1 MNKILLILLLV
12 IHIPFA
18 NAKSDKP
25 DNAAIYQKFQE
36 IFEKTQKDYAEE
48 PDKQKMLDAAIVG
61 MVSSL
66 DPYSNY
72 MKGDELEGFVDW
84 AKGEFGGIGVEIVF
98 EGASAIKIIA
108 PIDDLAADKAGI
120 KAGDYIIAVNGEA
133 IANIGH
139 HKAVKSLRGEPGTK
153 VNVTIVREG
162 ENQVREFE
170 LTRDIVKLK
179 SVKFNRDGDIAYIRI
194 ATFNEIVISELKKA
208 MKSIVEK
215 SKDPIKGIILDLRNN
230 PGGLLDQ
237 GVAVSEYFLDS
248 GEIVSTKGRIPESNN
263 VYSASKFVP
272 KAPKVPVVIL
282 INGGSASASEIV
294 AGALQ
299 DHKRA
304 VIMGTKSFGKGSVQ
318 QFMPMDG
325 GTSALYLTIGK
336 YYTPNSRCING
347 KGIIPDIVVE
357 QVKVEYAK
365 QNETDRKIS
374 DAVLKSYLKDSA
386 EKKNNESKE
395 AAHEKINK
403 DSKDN
408 GNSDSSKKDVSKNE
422 KSQMSDMY
430 RNDYQ
435 YSRAYDLIFGLSI
448 GANAST
454 HQSTNNSK
462 EKI

>member
-1 MNKILLILLLV
+1 MNRILLILFFLFY
-12 IHIPFA
+12 IPSA
-18 NAKSDKP
+18 IAEKSDNKS
-25 DNAAIYQKFQE
+25 DNKAVYNKFQE
-36 IFEKTQKDYAEE
+36 IFEKTLKDYAEE

-72 MKGDELEGFVDW
+72 MKGDELEGFMDW

-98 EGASAIKIIA
+98 EGASAIKIIS

-120 KAGDYIIAVNGEA
+120 KPGDYIIAVNGDA
-133 IANIGH
+133 VANMGH
-139 HKAVKSLRGEPGTK
+139 MKAVKSLRGEPGTK
-153 VNVTIVREG
+153 VKVTIVREG
-162 ENQVREFE
+162 ENQVKEYE

-179 SVKFNRDGDIAYIRI
+179 TIKSNRDGDIAYLRI
-194 ATFNEIVISELKKA
+194 ATFNEVVISELKKA
-208 MKSIVEK
+208 MKSMIEK
-215 SKDPIKGIILDLRNN
+215 SKTPIKGIILDLRNN

-272 KAPKVPVVIL
+272 KAPKIPVVVL
-282 INGGSASASEIV
+282 INSGSASASEIV

-304 VIMGTKSFGKGSVQ
+304 VIMGTKSYGKGSVQ

-336 YYTPNSRCING
+336 YYTPNGRSING
-347 KGIIPDIVVE
+347 KGIIPDIIVD
-357 QVKVEYAK
+357 QIKMDYPK

-374 DAVLKSYLKDSA
+374 DAVLKSYLKDNA
-386 EKKNNESKE
+386 EKK
-395 AAHEKINK
+395 AK
-403 DSKDN
+403 DSKESTNEKEKPAVELD
-408 GNSDSSKKDVSKNE
+408 KKEENKNE
-422 KSQMSDMY
+422 KLQMSEMY
-430 RNDYQ
+430 KNDYQ
-435 YSRAYDLIFGLSI
+435 YSRAYDLIYGMSL
-448 GANAST
+448 GANI
-454 HQSTNNSK
+454 NNK
-462 EKI
+462 EKP

>member
-1 MNKILLILLLV
+1 MNRILLILFFLFY
-12 IHIPFA
+12 IPSA
-18 NAKSDKP
+18 IAEKSDNKS
-25 DNAAIYQKFQE
+25 DNKAVYNKFQE
-36 IFEKTQKDYAEE
+36 IFEKTLKDYAEE

-72 MKGDELEGFVDW
+72 MKGDELEGFMDW

-98 EGASAIKIIA
+98 EGASAIKIIS

-120 KAGDYIIAVNGEA
+120 KPGDYIIAVNGDA
-133 IANIGH
+133 VANMGH
-139 HKAVKSLRGEPGTK
+139 MKAVKSLRGEPGTK
-153 VNVTIVREG
+153 VKVTIVREG
-162 ENQVREFE
+162 ENQVKEYE

-179 SVKFNRDGDIAYIRI
+179 TIKSNRDGDIAYLRI
-194 ATFNEIVISELKKA
+194 ATFNEVVISELKKA
-208 MKSIVEK
+208 MKSMIEK
-215 SKDPIKGIILDLRNN
+215 SKTPIKGIILDLRNN

-272 KAPKVPVVIL
+272 KAPKIPVVVL
-282 INGGSASASEIV
+282 INSGSASASEIV

-304 VIMGTKSFGKGSVQ
+304 VIMGTKSYGKGSVQ

-336 YYTPNSRCING
+336 YYTPNGRSING
-347 KGIIPDIVVE
+347 KGIIPDIIVD
-357 QVKVEYAK
+357 QIKMDYPK

-374 DAVLKSYLKDSA
+374 DAVLKSYLKDNA
-386 EKKNNESKE
+386 EKK
-395 AAHEKINK
+395 AK
-403 DSKDN
+403 DSKESTNEKEKPAVELD
-408 GNSDSSKKDVSKNE
+408 KKEENKNE
-422 KSQMSDMY
+422 KLQMSEMY
-430 RNDYQ
+430 KNDYQ
-435 YSRAYDLIFGLSI
+435 YSRAYDLIYGMSL
-448 GANAST
+448 GANI
-454 HQSTNNSK
+454 HNK
-462 EKI
+462 EKP

>member
-1 MNKILLILLLV
+1 MNRILLILFFLFY
-12 IHIPFA
+12 IPSA
-18 NAKSDKP
+18 IAEKSDNKS
-25 DNAAIYQKFQE
+25 DNKAVYNKFQE
-36 IFEKTQKDYAEE
+36 IFEKTLKDYAEE

-72 MKGDELEGFVDW
+72 MKGDELEGFMDW

-98 EGASAIKIIA
+98 EGASAIKIIS

-120 KAGDYIIAVNGEA
+120 KPGDYIIAVNGDA
-133 IANIGH
+133 VANMGH
-139 HKAVKSLRGEPGTK
+139 MKAVKSLRGEPGTK
-153 VNVTIVREG
+153 VKVTIVREG
-162 ENQVREFE
+162 ENQVKEYE

-179 SVKFNRDGDIAYIRI
+179 TIKSNRDGDIAYLRI
-194 ATFNEIVISELKKA
+194 ATFNEVVISELKKA
-208 MKSIVEK
+208 MKSMIEK
-215 SKDPIKGIILDLRNN
+215 SKTPIKGIILDLRNN

-272 KAPKVPVVIL
+272 KAPKIPVVVL
-282 INGGSASASEIV
+282 INSGSASASEIV

-304 VIMGTKSFGKGSVQ
+304 VIMGTKSYGKGSVQ

-336 YYTPNSRCING
+336 YYTPNGRSING
-347 KGIIPDIVVE
+347 KGIIPDIIVD
-357 QVKVEYAK
+357 QIKMDYPK

-374 DAVLKSYLKDSA
+374 DAVLKSYLKDNA
-386 EKKNNESKE
+386 EKKAKDGKESTNEKE
-395 AAHEKINK
+395 KPAVEL
-403 DSKDN
+403 D
-408 GNSDSSKKDVSKNE
+408 KKEENKNE
-422 KSQMSDMY
+422 KLQMSDMY
-430 RNDYQ
+430 KNDYQ
-435 YSRAYDLIFGLSI
+435 YSRAYDLIYGMSL
-448 GANAST
+448 GANI
-454 HQSTNNSK
+454 NNK
-462 EKI
+462 EKP